1 MKLFLRILLLAFA
14 AMLLSCKEK
23 ERGRDEPVK
32 PEEVKLQ
39 ILVAD
44 DAFSTLRPGESL
56 QVAYEVKTPADVAY
70 TLSSFQPEGW
80 TVSISTPVG
89 NKGKIGVS
97 LPADASAG
105 RIMLVADGSNGSC
118 FVKVLGAGTGNDG
131 TVEAYEAVDA
141 SGGSLELPSG
151 AGTVHVSSSGDWLSV
166 KGKQLLLSPNTAYD
180 SREALVSF
188 TVDKRECELTLVQA
202 QKDAIVLTANAL
214 QAAAA
219 GEILE
224 FVVRANVDVQARC
237 SDTWVKVTPST
248 KGLEDKPFRIELSPN
263 DSDEIRSTVIS
274 FSSGGALKQEL
285 SLSQP
290 PLPSVHTGDFHL
302 LTDASILEA
311 GDLLLIVNGAG
322 TMAMGPQTDYY
333 RSPVAVEPE
342 MDVISHPGKN
352 VAVLTL
358 AGEAGAWRLGVTGGY
373 LSAQSE
379 AKNQLLTVA
388 DPTAYA
394 LWTIEVDQTGTAV
407 VKAREGSR
415 NRLCYNTR
423 DVRFNCYRSTSDNVT
438 DVTLY
443 HKPVNARSIT
453 DREDP
458 GVYLGGR
465 NVRIYTPGT
474 DQQLRSYLGKRLEY
488 VLLNPDRSEQI
499 VVSGYREGMKEGDAA
514 TVYIL
519 WKLGWHEVLS
529 REYAWT
535 VRKEENGKVWLSDAD
550 GCGVIIRK

>member
-1 MKLFLRILLLAFA
+1 
-14 AMLLSCKEK
+14 MLLSCKEK

-44 DAFSTLRPGESL
+44 DAFSTLKPGESL

-97 LPADASAG
+97 LPSDASAG

-248 KGLEDKPFRIELSPN
+248 KGLEDKVRCGEYM
-263 DSDEIRSTVIS
+263 DTVI
-274 FSSGGALKQEL
+274 ALKL
-285 SLSQP
+285 SDFYRNQKTVETLPQKDLNALIATQNMRGDANVMYAQIEKNRRMTLPFSAFILTIMAVALTSKKKRGGIGFNLALGIGLAFGLVHGFLVSYLEIQP
-290 PLPSVHTGDFHL
+290 FFLKFSEMFVFT
-302 LTDASILEA
+302 
-311 GDLLLIVNGAG
+311 G
-322 TMAMGPQTDYY
+322 TMSAGLAMWLPNFVYM
-333 RSPVAVEPE
+333 A
-342 MDVISHPGKN
+342 IA
-352 VAVLTL
+352 AVLYKI
-358 AGEAGAWRLGVTGGY
+358 AP
-373 LSAQSE
+373 
-379 AKNQLLTVA
+379 K
-388 DPTAYA
+388 
-394 LWTIEVDQTGTAV
+394 
-407 VKAREGSR
+407 
-415 NRLCYNTR
+415 
-423 DVRFNCYRSTSDNVT
+423 
-438 DVTLY
+438 
-443 HKPVNARSIT
+443 
-453 DREDP
+453 
-458 GVYLGGR
+458 
-465 NVRIYTPGT
+465 
-474 DQQLRSYLGKRLEY
+474 
-488 VLLNPDRSEQI
+488 
-499 VVSGYREGMKEGDAA
+499 
-514 TVYIL
+514 
-519 WKLGWHEVLS
+519 
-529 REYAWT
+529 
-535 VRKEENGKVWLSDAD
+535 
-550 GCGVIIRK
+550 